1 MTIEILIFLLL
12 LVIIIIVFI
21 IDVLPIDVIVLDF
34 LVVLLATRYLNIEQ
48 AIFGFSNKAVIAI
61 AVMSVKSV
69 AIILTPITIVAA

>member
-12 LVIIIIVFI
+12 LVIVIIVFI
-21 IDVLPIDVIVLDF
+21 IDVLPIDVIALAFLIVLF
-34 LVVLLATRYLNIEQ
+34 STGYLNIEQ

-61 AVMSVKSV
+61 AVMSIKSA